1 MQRIRVRNLTKIFGD
16 QPEEGL
22 KLLKEGVAPDKIHE
36 QTGLTVGLNDV
47 SFDVD
52 EGEIL
57 VVMGL
62 SGSGKSTLI
71 RCVNRLIE
79 PTAGSVEVDGED
91 ILQYSADKLFD
102 LRRRKFGMVFQ
113 NFALLPNR
121 TIVDNV
127 AFGLEIQGVERAER
141 EESAR
146 RSLELVG
153 LKGWEEAYPSQLSGG
168 MQQRV
173 GLARALA
180 VDPDILLMDEAFS
193 ALDPLIRR
201 DMQNELIDLQSR
213 MHKTILFI
221 THDLDEALKLGDRI
235 VLMKSG
241 GVVQIGTPEEILS
254 NPATRYVQRFVEDVD
269 KSQVL
274 TAGSIMGKARVV
286 AFESD
291 GPRTALHKMEEE
303 SYYSLFVTSR
313 DFRVK
318 GVVWADDCGAAIKR
332 GDKDL
337 SRILDTDFHKVR
349 EDTPLA
355 ELITLL
361 AESRIPL
368 AVVDERDKLLGT
380 VVKSNV
386 LSALAET
393 QESDVLP
400 DHPGHDDKEDA
411 PPATAAADDGET
423 VATDGDRQGGQAS

>member
-1 MQRIRVRNLTKIFGD
+1 MHRIRVRNLTKVFGD
-16 QPEEGL
+16 RPEEGL
-22 KLLKEGVAPDKIHE
+22 NLLQKGLSPEEIHE
-36 QTGLTVGLNDV
+36 RTGLTIGLNDV
-47 SFDVD
+47 SFDVA

-79 PTAGSVEVDGED
+79 PTAGSVEVDGEE

-121 TIVDNV
+121 SIVDNV
-127 AFGLEIQGVERAER
+127 AFGLEIQGVEHAER

-146 RSLELVG
+146 RALELVG
-153 LKGWEEAYPSQLSGG
+153 LKGWEAAYPSQLSGG

-201 DMQNELIDLQSR
+201 DMQDELIDLQSR

-235 VLMKSG
+235 VLMRSG

-274 TAGSIMGKARVV
+274 TAGTIMGKARVV
-286 AFESD
+286 AFETD

-303 SYYSLFVTSR
+303 SFYSLFVTSR

-318 GVVWADDCGAAIKR
+318 GVVWADDCSAAIKR
-332 GDKDL
+332 GDRDL
-337 SRILDTDFHKVR
+337 SRIIDTDFHKVR
-349 EDTPLA
+349 EDAPLS

-361 AESRIPL
+361 ADSRIPL
-368 AVVDERDKLLGT
+368 AVVDEHDKLLGT

-400 DHPGHDDKEDA
+400 EHPGHGDETEA
-411 PPATAAADDGET
+411 SASGPAGEGET
-423 VATDGDRQGGQAS
+423 VAADGDRQGGQVS

>member
-1 MQRIRVRNLTKIFGD
+1 MRRIKVRNLTKIFGEYPD
-16 QPEEGL
+16 QGL
-22 KLLKEGVAPDKIHE
+22 KMLRKGLSGEEIHE
-36 QTGLTVGLNDV
+36 RTGMTVGLDDV

-57 VVMGL
+57 VIMGL

-79 PTAGSVEVDGED
+79 STAGIVEVDGED
-91 ILQYSADKLFD
+91 ILQFSAEKLFE

-121 TIVDNV
+121 TILDNV
-127 AFGLEIQGVERAER
+127 GFGLEIRGVAEEVR
-141 EESAR
+141 VAEAR
-146 RSLELVG
+146 KALELVG
-153 LKGWEEAYPSQLSGG
+153 LKGWEEAYPRQLSGG

-201 DMQNELIDLQSR
+201 DMQDELLDLQSR
-213 MHKTILFI
+213 MHKTILFV

-241 GVVQIGTPEEILS
+241 AVVQIGTPEEILS
-254 NPATRYVQRFVEDVD
+254 HPASRYVQRFVEDVD

-274 TAGSIMGKARVV
+274 TAGSVMGKIRAV
-286 AFESD
+286 AFETD
-291 GPRTALHKMEEE
+291 GPRTALHKMREE
-303 SYYSLFVTSR
+303 SFYSVFVTSR

-318 GVVWADDCGAAIKR
+318 GVVWADDCDAAIKR
-332 GDKDL
+332 GDKNL
-337 SRILDTDFHKVR
+337 AYILDTDFHKVR
-349 EDTPLA
+349 EDAPLA
-355 ELITLL
+355 ELIARL
-361 AESRIPL
+361 AGSRIPL
-368 AVVDERDKLLGT
+368 AVVDEKEKLLGT

-393 QESDVLP
+393 QQGDVLP
-400 DHPGHDDKEDA
+400 EHPGHGGEESTDGA
-411 PPATAAADDGET
+411 GAADGAE
-423 VATDGDRQGGQAS
+423 ATDTGGKRQKG